1 MKKTKSKKEKKK
13 LEFSKTLLIQE
24 SILIWIMTFAFII
37 LAFICIEKQY
47 FGELPWLTA
56 MVGFPWSAYGVSQ
69 MFYYKKALKENTKNG
84 IKFESVMESLRRK
97 DADPQGIFEDDE
109 EEETSNG
116 EEEDLKG

>member
-1 MKKTKSKKEKKK
+1 
-13 LEFSKTLLIQE
+13 
-24 SILIWIMTFAFII
+24 
-37 LAFICIEKQY
+37 
-47 FGELPWLTA
+47 
-56 MVGFPWSAYGVSQ
+56 